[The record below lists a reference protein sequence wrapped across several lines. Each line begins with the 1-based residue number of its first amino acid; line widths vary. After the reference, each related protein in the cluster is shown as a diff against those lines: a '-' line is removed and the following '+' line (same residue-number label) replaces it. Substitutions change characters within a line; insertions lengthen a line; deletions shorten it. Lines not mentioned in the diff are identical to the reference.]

1 MSALR
6 IALRRSTAVTQPLCR
21 APTRSS
27 APPTIL
33 ASAPRAF
40 AAAAAAKRPKMDD
53 GTLEG
58 RYATALFMASGN
70 NLEKVYSDLVEL
82 KAMMAESKEFKLM
95 VEAPG
100 IQPEAKVAAL
110 EQVCSE
116 VGTDPS
122 VVNFLKVLVENK
134 RMHLLEKMIN
144 LFESFYRAEK
154 GHVLCKVTSAAALDS
169 RQKTAVKKAMQK
181 RAEKGSTLIME
192 YDVSPAV
199 LGGLVVKMGEAVYDF
214 SVTTRLERLQTQLL
228 APLE

>member
-1 MSALR
+1 
-6 IALRRSTAVTQPLCR
+6 
-21 APTRSS
+21 
-27 APPTIL
+27 
-33 ASAPRAF
+33 
-40 AAAAAAKRPKMDD
+40 MDD

-181 RAEKGSTLIME
+181 RAEKGSTLIMD